1 MKCFRLFIAVFLVVS
16 AGPVIAQE
24 IEYDTVNNELNL
36 RAFVNGATVHHNL
49 VNKKPEYRGGKTAW
63 HNFLRSNINIAVPFA
78 NKALPGRYEVLIR
91 FTVGADGKVTSAGA
105 ETNRGY
111 GLEAEVIRCINK
123 SGAWVPAET
132 KDGQKVAVTLRTMVI
147 FNIERNNVTIS
158 FP

>member
-1 MKCFRLFIAVFLVVS
+1 MKICCFFIAIFLVV
-16 AGPVIAQE
+16 AIAPANAQTF
-24 IEYDTVNNELNL
+24 EYDTVNNELNL
-36 RAFVNGATVHHNL
+36 RAFVNGATVHHNF
-49 VNKKPEYRGGKTAW
+49 VNKKPEYPGGKTAW

-78 NKALPGRYEVLIR
+78 NKAVPGRYEVLLR
-91 FTVGADGKVTSAGA
+91 FTVGADGKITGAGA

-123 SGAWVPAET
+123 SGTWSPAET

-147 FNIERNNVTIS
+147 FDVERNNVTVS